1 MWKLAAILLTTF
13 IADAN
18 AAWQDPW
25 REPQDTA
32 MAFRAPDEYA
42 WRLFVALNWPA
53 NVAGRTADPTRPF
66 GVDGPVVWE
75 TWKNAR
81 EVFLPRG
88 ADPGPWLDGATA
100 VARSFEDAEPAP
112 LQQIARAQRM
122 SGGALPAF
130 DPDAARRQRNETRL
144 NKDVYEFVRTN
155 ELYNIEGQV
164 ALVTQQKLSISFPLM
179 GKETKAQWRAI
190 TQADKPRYHWTEVT
204 NPDGTVT
211 IFGLTALHITTKDL
225 PNWFWATFEHVDNPA
240 RPGNEPWELP
250 SRDTFACKLAPQP
263 DCNLS
268 PTGIG
273 LENTKWANYRL
284 RGTQIEFVDSTGQPL
299 LLANSQ
305 PEQGFQV
312 TSSCITCHARSS
324 IGVIGNSATRL
335 SIFKPS
341 GEGYVGSVDP
351 TWFAVDSIGGRAPL
365 FTQLDFVWALFR
377 AQSKQPSP

>member
-1 MWKLAAILLTTF
+1 MRKLAAFLFVAFSTT
-13 IADAN
+13 AN

-32 MAFRAPDEYA
+32 MAFARPSEYA

-53 NVAGRTADPTRPF
+53 DVAGRTADPARPF
-66 GVDGPVVWE
+66 GADGPVVWE

-81 EVFLPRG
+81 QVFLPTG
-88 ADPGPWLDGATA
+88 ADPGPWLDGTTA

-112 LQQIARAQRM
+112 LQQIARAQRL
-122 SGGALPAF
+122 SGGAVPAF

-155 ELYNIEGQV
+155 QLYNIEGQL
-164 ALVTQQKLSISFPLM
+164 ALVAQQRSTISVPLM
-179 GKETKAQWRAI
+179 GKETKAQWRQI
-190 TQADKPRYHWTEVT
+190 MQADKPRYHWTEVA

-225 PNWFWATFEHVDNPA
+225 PSWFWVTFEHVDNPT
-240 RPGNEPWELP
+240 RPGNEPWQLA
-250 SRDTFACKLAPQP
+250 SSDKFACQAAPQP
-263 DCNLS
+263 DCNLA

-273 LENTKWANYRL
+273 LENTKWAHYRL
-284 RGTQIEFVDSTGQPL
+284 RGTQIDFADSAGQPL

-305 PEQGFQV
+305 PESGFQT

-324 IGVIGNSATRL
+324 IGVIGNTPTRL
-335 SIFKPS
+335 SIFKPT
-341 GEGYVGSVDP
+341 GQGYVGPVDP
-351 TWFAVDSIGGRAPL
+351 NWFTVDSIGGSVVL
-365 FTQLDFVWALFR
+365 FTQLDFVWSLFR
-377 AQSKQPSP
+377 AQPKQP